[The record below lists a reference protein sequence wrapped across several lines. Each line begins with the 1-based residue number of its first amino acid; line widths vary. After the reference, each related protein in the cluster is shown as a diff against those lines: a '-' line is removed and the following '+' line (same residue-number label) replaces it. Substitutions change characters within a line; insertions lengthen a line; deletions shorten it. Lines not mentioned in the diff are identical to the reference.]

1 MCRLIKVAG
10 DSLFPEYKEGDF
22 VLVSKIPFLFR
33 HPRPGDIVV
42 FRLPDYGTLI
52 KKIYHVE
59 SDTGA
64 IEVRGTTITSID
76 SRVFGPIPNNS
87 LLGKVVWHITRP

>member
-1 MCRLIKVAG
+1 M
-10 DSLFPEYKEGDF
+10 
-22 VLVSKIPFLFR
+22 LVSKIPFLFR

-64 IEVRGTTITSID
+64 IEVRGYD
-76 SRVFGPIPNNS
+76 YHQHRQPGFRAYP
-87 LLGKVVWHITRP
+87 